1 MNGFRQK
8 LLARIEN
15 KGSKK
20 TIENLVVFVIIL
32 IATIIFINYI
42 WNDDGKKSTEKKSN
56 LDDIQVKSNVDTH
69 TLAQS
74 ITVVNSDEDGADLES
89 QIESILK
96 KLEGVSDVSV
106 LITYE
111 ETNRVVPMYN
121 EEMQESTTEEEDTQG
136 GTRTINESTSKK
148 EIIYEE
154 SNGQK
159 TVVTSKVITP
169 EIKGAVVMA
178 KGANNTNVKNNIILA
193 VEAATGLPTH
203 KIQVFEMK

>member
-56 LDDIQVKSNVDTH
+56 LDDIQVKSNIDTH